1 MCIRDRFGK
10 NQDPQKITNLMIEMA
25 ETGKL
30 KIADSKYRLK
40 SVEAIVKIIEN
51 EVKAEMGFTDEI
63 ELTKAVKK
71 YNLDSH
77 SDYVDAVDL
86 LGNIADYNESMRVF
100 GVPPKSIT
108 KLQHKKNVKAYMQL
122 TQTELEL
129 GDIETYQAREARIED
144 FTYRRVTPL
153 PINKQLEFMFPDP
166 PSEQLELLKKENPLL

>member
-1 MCIRDRFGK
+1 
-10 NQDPQKITNLMIEMA
+10 
-25 ETGKL
+25 
-30 KIADSKYRLK
+30 
-40 SVEAIVKIIEN
+40 
-51 EVKAEMGFTDEI
+51 MGFTDEI

-108 KLQHKKNVKAYMQL
+108 KKLHKENVEAYMKL

-129 GDIETYQAREARIED
+129 GDVETYKAREAKIED
-144 FTYRRVTPL
+144 FTYRRVNPL

-166 PSEQLELLKKENPLL
+166 PSEQLELLKNENPLLE